1 MYSDEHEYTLST
13 DEFNKPRVL
22 KSKDAIAQ
30 LLIHL
35 ILLEPGT
42 YSNRPEMGV
51 GLVSRYRYTNTN
63 NIINLQNDIQNQIE
77 TYLPEFI
84 GVDVNVSFDEDSTD
98 NDLIIEI
105 FFDGT
110 TYKFET
116 SKQEDNKIGLT
127 DLNR

>member
-63 NIINLQNDIQNQIE
+63 NIINLQNAIQNQIE
-77 TYLPEFI
+77 TYLPMYTA
-84 GVDVNVSFDEDSTD
+84 VNVDCNLDAD
-98 NDLIIEI
+98 KKCINI
-105 FFDGT
+105 
-110 TYKFET
+110 
-116 SKQEDNKIGLT
+116 
-127 DLNR
+127 